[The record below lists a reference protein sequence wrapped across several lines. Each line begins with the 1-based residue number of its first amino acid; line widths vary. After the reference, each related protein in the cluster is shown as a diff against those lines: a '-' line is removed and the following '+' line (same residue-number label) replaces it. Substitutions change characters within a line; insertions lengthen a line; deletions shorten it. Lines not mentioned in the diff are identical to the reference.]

1 MADIART
8 RRIGEQIQRT
18 IGELLLRDMNDP
30 RLNMVNI
37 TEVEV
42 SRDLSYAKIYLT
54 RIDDRYTIE
63 ETIKV
68 IQNASGYIR
77 REIGRRIK
85 LRVVPQLKF
94 LHDPS
99 LDEGDRIDALLHS
112 INSSD
117 SD

>member
-18 IGELLLRDMNDP
+18 VAELLLREINDP
-30 RLNMVNI
+30 RLTMVNI

-42 SRDLSYAKIYLT
+42 SRDLSYAKIFLT
-54 RIDDRYTIE
+54 RVDQAYTME
-63 ETIKV
+63 ETLKV
-68 IQNASGYIR
+68 IQNASGFIR

-99 LDEGDRIDALLHS
+99 IDEGSRIDALLNALNHKK
-112 INSSD
+112 
-117 SD
+117 